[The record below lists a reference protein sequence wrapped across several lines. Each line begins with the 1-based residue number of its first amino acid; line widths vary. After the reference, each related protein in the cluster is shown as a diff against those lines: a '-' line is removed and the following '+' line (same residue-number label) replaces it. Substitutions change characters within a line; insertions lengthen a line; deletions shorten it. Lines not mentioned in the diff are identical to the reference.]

1 MYKGHKLAIT
11 EKKRIGELFFWF
23 IWLICLDNDDIF
35 MQHGSNRQS
44 ESFTFSSAR
53 QPRHLV
59 L

>member
-11 EKKRIGELFFWF
+11 EKREWVSYFFGF

-53 QPRHLV
+53 QARHLV